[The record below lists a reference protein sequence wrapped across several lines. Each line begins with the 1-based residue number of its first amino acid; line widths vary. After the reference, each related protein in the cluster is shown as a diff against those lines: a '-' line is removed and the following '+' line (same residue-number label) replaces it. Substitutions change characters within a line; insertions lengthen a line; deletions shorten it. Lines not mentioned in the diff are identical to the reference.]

1 MRLVVALTGG
11 IGSGKS
17 TVADVFAV
25 LGAAVVDTDVIAH
38 ELTAAQGRAI
48 PEIAAAFG
56 SDVLRPDG
64 ALDRAAM
71 RHLVFS
77 DVSVKDRLEAIL
89 HPMIRRESEV
99 QCRNATAAPY
109 VVLVVPLFVENVAY
123 RQLVDRV
130 LVVDCDES
138 AQLARVAARSGF
150 SGDEIRAIMA
160 TQASRAERLA
170 LADDVIANDEEHD
183 RLRARVAEL
192 HQHYL
197 ALAARKGDENVLQAS
212 C

>member
-56 SDVLRPDG
+56 CDVLRPDG

-109 VVLVVPLFVENVAY
+109 VVLVVPLFVENAAY

-160 TQASRAERLA
+160 TQASRADRLA

-197 ALAARKGDENVLQAS
+197 ALAGVNRDENVLQAS

>member
-38 ELTAAQGRAI
+38 ELTAAHGRAI

-109 VVLVVPLFVENVAY
+109 VVLVVPLFVENAAY

-197 ALAARKGDENVLQAS
+197 ALAGVNRDENVLQAS